1 MKKLF
6 RLVAAIWFAIAG
18 LTTNVFAAP
27 FAMPP
32 YYNVPNDNKYPFYG
46 DVNPTAEAAGR
57 VSVARHN
64 GTGGD
69 CWPRRI
75 YDSVVQYVEP
85 PANQH
90 YFDGLFDV
98 YVNVRYSNWPAPTC
112 TDYSAPATYDIG
124 SVRRWVLC
132 DARLDISGEPFS
144 AGYSPKNFPNEQ
156 CPDAPRPEKCPDCP
170 ITANPVNIPFGFKLQ
185 KEVDLSPQYEGG
197 VEFRRTYTSY
207 GYPNEIIVPNRAL
220 GKQWRH
226 HYERGLIVAAELNNA
241 VYALRGN
248 TAVAYFASTVNG
260 YVSEADSADKLTK
273 LTDVSGNLTGWRLYD
288 AKTEDVELYNAQGKL
303 ASITSRKGIVQ
314 TLTYDTN
321 GLLTQ
326 VVDSFGRSLTFTYDT
341 SNRIATMTDPSN
353 KQYTYAYGANGALA
367 SVTDPANKVRTYLY
381 ENASFPKALTGIMDE
396 NGWRFS
402 QYTYNVYGLVAE
414 TKFFSQSGVEVN
426 KRTLSYGAPYGGGQN
441 TVTEPSGNVRTYS
454 FQSIVGVSR
463 PYEITQTGTPAEA
476 KTYDANGNTTSY
488 TDFNNNRTTYTY
500 DLTRN
505 LELTRVEGLTSAGAN
520 TSATRKTITTWHPTY
535 RIPTSIVEKSVLLT
549 GVETNLRETTFTH
562 DASGNVLTRSVKDS
576 VLNVVRTW
584 TYTYDTYGRVL
595 TAKDPRNNTTT
606 NTYYPNTAAQNTVLP
621 NSRGMLASV
630 TNALGHVTNYTSY
643 DANGRVLSMTDANG
657 LVTAM
662 TYHPRGW
669 LLSRTVGVGLTGAA
683 GSPETTTYDYDG
695 VGQLIKVTLP
705 TVVGSPA
712 AFITYTYD
720 GAHRLTGLQ
729 DSEGAKL
736 TYTLDNMGN
745 RIAEAAY
752 DPANTLARSRSRVY
766 DALNRLKQD
775 IGATFH
781 NTDPA
786 RQITQYGYDNQGNL
800 TTTTDPLNHSN
811 TNSYDALN
819 RLITATDPNNGQTAY
834 TYNALDQLTA
844 VKDAKNLNTTYTYN
858 AFGEVLTQL
867 SPDTGTTSFS
877 YDATGNLIQKTDARG
892 ATAKYVYDALNRV
905 TQTKFYPTLANANAN
920 TSSDET
926 RTYTYDTGCTTT
938 APGSTANTKGRLC
951 TLSDK
956 AGTTT
961 FGYDLKGRITA
972 KSQLVATFTQSH
984 RYRYNSAGQ
993 MDQWTTASGQ
1003 LIGYTYANN
1012 KISSITVNGQAL
1024 ISNVLYDPFGPPVGW
1039 LWPGATTP
1047 NLKTYRDY
1055 DLDGRLTR
1063 WELKNGVSYIQR
1075 DVVWDDANRVTQLKD
1090 LLTTTTANPNNPQT
1104 FAYDNLDRL
1113 TTTNLGSA
1121 PTPSQV
1127 LAYDAIGNRTSA
1139 TINGIL
1145 STYNYPSPVTS
1156 HRLTSTTGGTN
1167 PRAFAYDAMGNL
1179 TGDGKY
1185 TYTYWNNGRINTV
1198 TWVTGTAPNTT
1209 TNTATY
1215 NINALGQRVRK
1226 VTPSNVVGTR
1236 RFMYDEAGHLAGEY
1250 DSAGK
1255 LIQETVWFGDIP
1267 IATLRPKAGSTT
1279 TPIAIDVFYVHADHL
1294 NTPRVITRPSDNKVV
1309 WSWEPTEAFGN
1320 TLPNEN
1326 PSALG
1331 VFKYNNRFDGQQYD
1345 QETGTYYNYFRDYDP
1360 ARGGYIQ
1367 SDPIGLEGGIN
1378 TYGYVENSPLDS
1390 TDMFG
1395 LSRKR
1400 KPGSVRTRDCNS
1412 SEWKQCEQMCGA
1424 KGVASCRM
1432 WQVWNLLR
1440 FRVGDGGAP
1449 SLSRYGWVDTSLS
1462 CSCNPE
1468 CDPEESP
1475 LRRLW
1480 RQLTDRPIKDETLE
1494 SSPDLRPKQPTWIP
1508 LPGRGRFPAF

>member
-1 MKKLF
+1 MPALGTKL
-6 RLVAAIWFAIAG
+6 
-18 LTTNVFAAP
+18 
-27 FAMPP
+27 
-32 YYNVPNDNKYPFYG
+32 
-46 DVNPTAEAAGR
+46 
-57 VSVARHN
+57 
-64 GTGGD
+64 
-69 CWPRRI
+69 
-75 YDSVVQYVEP
+75 
-85 PANQH
+85 
-90 YFDGLFDV
+90 
-98 YVNVRYSNWPAPTC
+98 
-112 TDYSAPATYDIG
+112 ATE
-124 SVRRWVLC
+124 V
-132 DARLDISGEPFS
+132 DISGVNGESLRLERFYRSMPSFESFS
-144 AGYSPKNFPNEQ
+144 SPLK
-156 CPDAPRPEKCPDCP
+156 AWSH
-170 ITANPVNIPFGFKLQ
+170 TWH
-185 KEVDLSPQYEGG
+185 
-197 VEFRRTYTSY
+197 RR
-207 GYPNEIIVPNRAL
+207 
-220 GKQWRH
+220 
-226 HYERGLIVAAELNNA
+226 IVALTPTNLTVVFAQRSTGIGMQFVLQAGLWVATESDNRDSLVELKDA
-241 VYALRGN
+241 
-248 TAVAYFASTVNG
+248 NG
-260 YVSEADSADKLTK
+260 VR
-273 LTDVSGNLTGWRLYD
+273 TGWRYYESLTENSEAYD
-288 AKTEDVELYNAQGKL
+288 E
-303 ASITSRKGIVQ
+303 S
-314 TLTYDTN
+314 
-321 GLLTQ
+321 GLLLSVTTRTGITYTLGYAASATAGQ
-326 VVDSFGRSLTFTYDT
+326 QPKLLSVSSTFGHTLTFTYYADNAPVGAGSIET
-341 SNRIATMTDPSN
+341 VTDQSG
-353 KQYTYAYGANGALA
+353 KVVRYAYDANNNLTT
-367 SVTDPANKVRTYLY
+367 VTYPDNKTKTYLY
-381 ENASFPKALTGIMDE
+381 NEQAYTANTNLPTALTGINDE
-396 NGWRFS
+396 NGIRFATYKYDAQGRAIS
-402 QYTYNVYGLVAE
+402 TEHAGGVDKYELNYTSPTLQTIVTDPLGTSRTYNFTTIL
-414 TKFFSQSGVEVN
+414 GVI
-426 KRTLSYGAPYGGGQN
+426 KN
-441 TVTEPSGNVRTYS
+441 T
-454 FQSIVGVSR
+454 GVSQ
-463 PYEITQTGTPAEA
+463 PCPSCGGTSAQSS
-476 KTYDANGNTTSY
+476 TYDANGNVATR
-488 TDFNNNRTTYTY
+488 TDFNGIQTAFTY

-520 TSATRKTITTWHPTY
+520 TSATRKTVTTWHPTY
-535 RIPTSIVEKSVLLT
+535 RLPTSIIEKSVSLT
-549 GVETNLRETTFTH
+549 GIETNLRETTFTH
-562 DASGNVLTRSVKDS
+562 DASGNILTRSVKDS
-576 VLNVVRTW
+576 ALNVVRTW

-606 NTYYPNTAAQNTVLP
+606 NTYYPNTVAQNSALP

-630 TNALGHVTNYTSY
+630 TNALGHVTSYTSY

-669 LLSRTVGVGLTGAA
+669 LLSRTAGVGLSGAA

-705 TVVGSPA
+705 TVAGSPA
-712 AFITYTYD
+712 SFITYTYD
-720 GAHRLTGLQ
+720 GAHRLIGLQ

-745 RIAEAAY
+745 RIAENAF
-752 DPANTLARSRSRVY
+752 DPANTLARSRTRVY

-786 RQITQYGYDNQGNL
+786 RQITQYSYDNQGNL

-819 RLITATDPNNGQTAY
+819 RLITATDPDNGQTAY
-834 TYNALDQLTA
+834 TYNALDQLTN

-858 AFGEVLTQL
+858 AFGEVTTQV

-877 YDATGNLIQKTDARG
+877 YDAAGNLIQKTDARG
-892 ATAKYVYDALNRV
+892 STAKYVYDALNRV

-926 RTYTYDTGCTTT
+926 RTYTYDTGCSTT
-938 APGSTANTKGRLC
+938 ATGSTANTKGRLC

-972 KSQLVATFTQSH
+972 KSQLVATLTQTHS
-984 RYRYNSAGQ
+984 YRYNSAGQ

-1012 KISSITVNGQAL
+1012 KVSSITVNGQAV

-1039 LWPGATTP
+1039 LWPDATTP

-1090 LLTTTTANPNNPQT
+1090 LLTTTAANPNNPQT

-1121 PTPSQV
+1121 TTPSQV

-1167 PRAFAYDAMGNL
+1167 PRTFAYDAMGNL
-1179 TGDGKY
+1179 TNDGKY
-1185 TYTYWNNGRINTV
+1185 TYTYWNNGRINTA

-1236 RFMYDEAGHLAGEY
+1236 RFMYDEAGHLTGEY
-1250 DSAGK
+1250 DSTGK

-1267 IATLRPKAGSTT
+1267 IATLRPKTGSTT

-1294 NTPRVITRPSDNKVV
+1294 NTPRIVTRPSDNKVV
-1309 WSWEPTEAFGN
+1309 WSNENTEAFGN
-1320 TLPNEN
+1320 TTPNEN

-1331 VFKYNNRFDGQQYD
+1331 TFTYNLRLGGWQQYD
-1345 QETGTYYNYFRDYDP
+1345 KETGTFYNYYRDYDP
-1360 ARGGYIQ
+1360 AIGRFPQ
-1367 SDPIGLEGGIN
+1367 SDPIGLRGGIN
-1378 TYGYVENSPLDS
+1378 TYSYVGAKPLS
-1390 TDMFG
+1390 ATDPLGLDVKWKGSVIGGGVTDVVGGQVYRFDFTSECKCNRVVRITGFASMVSFGVG
-1395 LSRKR
+1395 LSARGLPKDSAGTGGNMDMHTIFDC
-1400 KPGSVRTRDCNS
+1400 PEADDANGAASVFGINSVVGVGASFLTRWKLGKLS
-1412 SEWKQCEQMCGA
+1412 SGFHLVDGPIYGLDVSATLGLGTSVVTSSTTTECCSGGA
-1424 KGVASCRM
+1424 K
-1432 WQVWNLLR
+1432 
-1440 FRVGDGGAP
+1440 
-1449 SLSRYGWVDTSLS
+1449 
-1462 CSCNPE
+1462 
-1468 CDPEESP
+1468 
-1475 LRRLW
+1475 
-1480 RQLTDRPIKDETLE
+1480 
-1494 SSPDLRPKQPTWIP
+1494 
-1508 LPGRGRFPAF
+1508 